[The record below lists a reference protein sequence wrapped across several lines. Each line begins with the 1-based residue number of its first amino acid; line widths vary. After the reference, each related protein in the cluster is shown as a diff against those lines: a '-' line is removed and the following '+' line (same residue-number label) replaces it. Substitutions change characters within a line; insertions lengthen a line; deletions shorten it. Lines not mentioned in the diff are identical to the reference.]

1 MAKREGNAVRFNSS
15 QLLTGL
21 FCLQARQD
29 AAVHLINSVQDLDTD
44 WRDWWEERAAILEY
58 EAGLPREQAEAD
70 ALAETIRQM
79 ELRAQQG
86 RS

>member
-1 MAKREGNAVRFNSS
+1 LVAVGNDPAATINANRPVDGHCMAIE
-15 QLLTGL
+15 
-21 FCLQARQD
+21 
-29 AAVHLINSVQDLDTD
+29 DLDED